1 VKVLV
6 LEDEQKVAR
15 FIVRILTEE
24 GLAADLCA
32 TGADAAARA
41 ETGAYDL
48 VVLDWTVPE
57 SDGIT
62 VCRDLRGAG
71 CTLPVLMFAARGEA
85 HDRVLALEA
94 GADDC
99 MVKPFE
105 IDEVLARVR
114 ALLRRKSG
122 FAAVRCGEIEID
134 RVARQAKVRGRAM
147 SLTNREYALL
157 LHLVHRTDRIV
168 RRSELLSQ
176 VWGLRFDPGSNLIDV
191 HVSRLRDKLG
201 EHAWMIETVRGV
213 GYRLRGR
220 RAA

>member
-15 FIVRILTEE
+15 FLVRILTEE

-48 VVLDWTVPE
+48 VVLDWTVPD

-62 VCRDLRGAG
+62 VCRELRGAG
-71 CTLPVLMFAARGEA
+71 CTLPILMFAGRGET
-85 HDRVLALEA
+85 HERVLALEA

-105 IDEVLARVR
+105 IDEFLARVR

-134 RVARQAKVRGRAM
+134 RVARQVKVRGRAL

-157 LHLVHRTDRIV
+157 LHLVHRTDRIA